1 LEQIV
6 APTSLD
12 EVLRFPSANDADQFA
27 DAIDFQDREDLLP
40 GAFRVRRSRR
50 PSAEVADL
58 ES

>member
-12 EVLRFPSANDADQFA
+12 EVLRFLSANDVDQFA

-40 GAFRVRRSRR
+40 GAFPR
-50 PSAEVADL
+50 SAEPPPV
-58 ES
+58 SGSR